1 MSRARGVWW
10 LLAAV
15 IAVLVGCG
23 VSAAALPAPGSVS
36 APVPGA
42 VSASAGGSGAASA
55 AASATGPA
63 AAADLAPVRA
73 VASADRGPACDP
85 GTRDH
90 GQAPGV
96 PPRGAGEH
104 AHAPVARPAVEQA
117 WADRTAPVR
126 VLVRGPDQPA
136 PGPVELSVM
145 RV

>member
-15 IAVLVGCG
+15 IAVLVGCA
-23 VSAAALPAPGSVS
+23 VSAAVLPVPGSVS

-42 VSASAGGSGAASA
+42 VSASAVA
-55 AASATGPA
+55 PA
-63 AAADLAPVRA
+63 AAPAAAPVHA
-73 VASADRGPACDP
+73 VAAGDRGPSCDP

-96 PPRGAGEH
+96 PPRGGGEH
-104 AHAPVARPAVEQA
+104 AHAPVGRPAVEQA
-117 WADRTAPVR
+117 WADRVAPVR
-126 VLVRGPDQPA
+126 VLARGPDQPA

>member
-1 MSRARGVWW
+1 MSRVRGVWW
-10 LLAAV
+10 LLGAV
-15 IAVLVGCG
+15 LAVLVGCA
-23 VSAAALPAPGSVS
+23 VPAAPTPHSGPLP
-36 APVPGA
+36 
-42 VSASAGGSGAASA
+42 GAASA
-55 AASATGPA
+55 SASASAAGSA
-63 AAADLAPVRA
+63 AAPATAPVHA
-73 VASADRGPACDP
+73 VASADRGPSCDP

-104 AHAPVARPAVEQA
+104 AHAPVGRTAVEQA
-117 WADRTAPVR
+117 WADRVAQVR

>member
-42 VSASAGGSGAASA
+42 VSASADGSG

-63 AAADLAPVRA
+63 AAADLPPVRA

-96 PPRGAGEH
+96 PPRGTGEH
-104 AHAPVARPAVEQA
+104 AHALVARPAVEQA

>member
-15 IAVLVGCG
+15 IAVLVGCA
-23 VSAAALPAPGSVS
+23 VPAAALPVQGSVS
-36 APVPGA
+36 APVPGVAA
-42 VSASAGGSGAASA
+42 VSSA
-55 AASATGPA
+55 APA
-63 AAADLAPVRA
+63 HAA
-73 VASADRGPACDP
+73 ASADRGPSCDP

-104 AHAPVARPAVEQA
+104 AHAPVGRPAVEQV
-117 WADRTAPVR
+117 WADRVAPVP

>member
-1 MSRARGVWW
+1 MSRVRGVWW
-10 LLAAV
+10 LLGAV
-15 IAVLVGCG
+15 LAVLVGCA
-23 VSAAALPAPGSVS
+23 VPAAPTPHSGPL
-36 APVPGA
+36 PGA
-42 VSASAGGSGAASA
+42 ASASAAGSAAASA
-55 AASATGPA
+55 AAPAT
-63 AAADLAPVRA
+63 APVHA
-73 VASADRGPACDP
+73 VASADRGPSCDP

-104 AHAPVARPAVEQA
+104 AHAPVGRTAVEQA
-117 WADRTAPVR
+117 WADRVAQVR

>member
-1 MSRARGVWW
+1 MSGAT
-10 LLAAV
+10 A
-15 IAVLVGCG
+15 
-23 VSAAALPAPGSVS
+23 
-36 APVPGA
+36 APVH
-42 VSASAGGSGAASA
+42 
-55 AASATGPA
+55 A
-63 AAADLAPVRA
+63 AAAAG
-73 VASADRGPACDP
+73 RGPSCDP

-104 AHAPVARPAVEQA
+104 AHAPVGRPAVEQA
-117 WADRTAPVR
+117 WADRAPPVR

>member
-15 IAVLVGCG
+15 IAVLVGCA
-23 VSAAALPAPGSVS
+23 VSAAALPAAG
-36 APVPGA
+36 
-42 VSASAGGSGAASA
+42 SASARVPAPVQGAAA
-55 AASATGPA
+55 APVVAPTAAPAVAPA
-63 AAADLAPVRA
+63 AAPVHA
-73 VASADRGPACDP
+73 VAAADRGPSCDP

-104 AHAPVARPAVEQA
+104 AHAPVGRPAVEQA
-117 WADRTAPVR
+117 WADRVAPVR
-126 VLVRGPDQPA
+126 ALARGPDQPA

>member
-1 MSRARGVWW
+1 MSRVRGVWW

-15 IAVLVGCG
+15 IAVLVGCA
-23 VSAAALPAPGSVS
+23 VSAAALPAAGSASARVP

-42 VSASAGGSGAASA
+42 A
-55 AASATGPA
+55 AAPAVAPA
-63 AAADLAPVRA
+63 AAPVHA
-73 VASADRGPACDP
+73 AASADRGPSCDP

-96 PPRGAGEH
+96 PPRSGGEH
-104 AHAPVARPAVEQA
+104 AHAPVGRPAVEQA
-117 WADRTAPVR
+117 WADRVAPVR